1 MIKTKKA
8 LATIVLAGM
17 ALTMVPINVFASGT
31 IPTRLYGTTAEQ
43 TAVKIADQTGWTG
56 TAILASSTSYGMV
69 DALTSG
75 PLASYLKAPILLT
88 GAGNTLDS
96 ATKEELVK
104 LAVTKV
110 YVTSGTTVIK
120 QGVLDE
126 LKTMNITVVPLG
138 GVDRFETSVKIA
150 QQMVTLGAPVTKVAI
165 AYGWLTQDAL
175 SIASIA
181 SQASQPILL
190 TNSTG
195 LPASAQAF
203 LKENPDIT
211 ASDVIGG
218 TGVIYDSVLGQLP
231 TPTRHFGSTAYDTND
246 QVIKDFAGSLKFDQ
260 VYLANGVTGIDALSG
275 APLAAQT
282 KSAIVLTD
290 GITSPA
296 AGVFVKSKMSSNSVV
311 TALGGEAVVTEIQRN
326 LGSAVDPSEQTAI
339 MAQKIEDIANK
350 NDIPPALVKAI
361 AWMESGW
368 KQYKSDPTTGQ
379 PLTDQPFISADGG
392 IGIMQISPANY
403 PEYDVAR
410 LKSDLDYNLDVG
422 CQILNNKLRAYPKI
436 GDGNRNVLEN
446 WYFAVWAYNAWTEQ
460 NNPNY
465 YTGQDAYQDK
475 VFGLLGQKYNS
486 AITFAPGATK
496 LPKSLLP
503 PVNPPNLSSCW
514 STPTPLHS
522 GDLAFDPES
531 LMTNGDYWYNYVIP
545 QQPRGD
551 FYVQALGFYNT
562 LYNSP
567 SVSVGDKTIVSQK
580 ILNTY
585 NNLLDSADALVQE
598 NKAASYAIAAKYY
611 WTVLQGPNLDSGIK
625 DRAST
630 GYQNASSKAN

>member
-1 MIKTKKA
+1 MSRLKNA
-8 LATIVLAGM
+8 LTGLVMAGM
-17 ALTMVPINVFASGT
+17 MLTMVPFNVFASGT
-31 IPTRLYGTTAEQ
+31 VPTRLYGTTAEQ
-43 TAVKIADQTGWTG
+43 TAVRIADQTGWTG

-75 PLASYLKAPILLT
+75 PLASFLKAPILLT
-88 GAGNTLDS
+88 GAGNALDS
-96 ATKEELVK
+96 ATKDELVK

-110 YVTSGTTVIK
+110 YVTSGTAVIR

-126 LKTMNITVVPLG
+126 LKAMNITVVPLG

-150 QQMVTLGAPVTKVAI
+150 QQMVDLSAPVTKVAV

-175 SIASIA
+175 SIAPIA

-195 LPASAQAF
+195 LPASAQGF
-203 LKENPDIT
+203 LKENPRII

-218 TGVIYDSVLGQLP
+218 TGVINGSVLNQLP
-231 TPTRHFGSTAYDTND
+231 APTRHFGITAYDTND
-246 QVIKDFAGSLKFDQ
+246 QVIKDFADSLMFDQ
-260 VYLANGVTGIDALSG
+260 VYLANGATGIDALSG
-275 APLAAQT
+275 APLAAQS

-290 GITSPA
+290 GVTSPA
-296 AGVFVKSKMSSNSVV
+296 AGVFVKSKMSAGSVV
-311 TALGGEAVVTEIQRN
+311 TALGGEAVVPESQRN
-326 LGSAVDPSEQTAI
+326 LGIAVDPSLQTAI
-339 MAQKIEDIANK
+339 IAKKIEDIANQ

-368 KQYKSDPTTGQ
+368 KQYKLDPTTGQ
-379 PLTDQPFISADGG
+379 PLTDQPFVSADGG

-410 LKSDLDYNLDVG
+410 LKSDLDYNLDTG
-422 CQILNNKLRAYPKI
+422 CKILNNKLRAYPKI

-446 WYFAVWAYNAWTEQ
+446 WYFAVWANNAWNEQ

-503 PVNPPNLSSCW
+503 LVNPPNLSSCW
-514 STPTPLHS
+514 STPTPSHS

-531 LMTNGDYWYNYVIP
+531 LMTNGDFWYNYEIP
-545 QQPRGD
+545 QQSRGD

-567 SVSVGDKTIVSQK
+567 LISVGDKEIVSRK
-580 ILNTY
+580 ILSSY
-585 NNLLDSADALVQE
+585 DRLLDSADALVLE
-598 NKAASYAIAAKYY
+598 NKATSYAIAAKYY
-611 WTVLQGPNLDSGIK
+611 WTVLQGPNLDSKIK

-630 GYQNASSKAN
+630 GYQYASAKVY